1 MTDTDSHAHET
12 SEDPLLSTADYLRL
26 AVLNRV
32 STTGLAV
39 AAVGAV
45 LVGLTS
51 PVGPLSGV
59 DPTIAAGTMLGGVF
73 VFALGFSVGQRSL
86 SERDDW

>member
-1 MTDTDSHAHET
+1 MTDTDSHTHET
-12 SEDPLLSTADYLRL
+12 GGKSLLSTADYLRL

-32 STTGLAV
+32 SIIGLAV
-39 AAVGAV
+39 AVVGAV
-45 LVGLTS
+45 FVGLTS

-59 DPTIAAGTMLGGVF
+59 DPTIAASTMLGGVF
-73 VFALGFSVGQRSL
+73 VFALGFSLGQRSL